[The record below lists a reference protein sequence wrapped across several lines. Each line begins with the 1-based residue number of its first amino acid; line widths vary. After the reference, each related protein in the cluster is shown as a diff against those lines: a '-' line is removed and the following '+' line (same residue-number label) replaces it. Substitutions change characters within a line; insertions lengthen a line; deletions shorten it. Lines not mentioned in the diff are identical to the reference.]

1 MYKRQEVTITFFQS
15 DERKEGGAYQTVT
28 GTVKKI
34 DTFERL
40 ITMRDGTKIPMD
52 DVLSM
57 EGALFSAL
65 EQDRP

>member
-1 MYKRQEVTITFFQS
+1 MP
-15 DERKEGGAYQTVT
+15 